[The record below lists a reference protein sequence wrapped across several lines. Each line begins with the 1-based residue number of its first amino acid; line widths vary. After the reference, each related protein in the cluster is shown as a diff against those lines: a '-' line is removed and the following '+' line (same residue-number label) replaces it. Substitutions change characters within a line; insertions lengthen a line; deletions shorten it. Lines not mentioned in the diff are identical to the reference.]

1 MPLKNAT
8 CFTRTRTEYTR
19 IYNRSEIAHLFH
31 AHADEW
37 FWKLINQTKSE
48 LDILFSLFLDVII
61 GLCKYLIE
69 VMMFKNKIPDLSKK
83 KV

>member
-1 MPLKNAT
+1 MAAFD
-8 CFTRTRTEYTR
+8 CFLSLNFERTANELRVY
-19 IYNRSEIAHLFH
+19 LFH